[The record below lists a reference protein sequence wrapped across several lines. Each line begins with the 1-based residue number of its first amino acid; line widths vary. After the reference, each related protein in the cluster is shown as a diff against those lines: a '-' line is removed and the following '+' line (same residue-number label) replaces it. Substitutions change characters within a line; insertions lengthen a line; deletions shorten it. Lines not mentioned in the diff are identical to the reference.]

1 MYLSTYY
8 KIYFLSLSQRLTRL
22 HIFQAPRSLLPLKH
36 AKFLQSAL
44 SLFGGSSPCKLSNI
58 AAFIALTIY
67 FVTARFILI
76 WDPKNAFV
84 IGFGES
90 LTSHFLF
97 ILGFRLK
104 LSAPNFLQNYHRYIK
119 IITLI
124 YNYLPRTYRGIR
136 ARAFNI

>member
-1 MYLSTYY
+1 MELCKSVY
-8 KIYFLSLSQRLTRL
+8 IIFLMVLWSGNLAYPKSFIISMNPSPLTVL
-22 HIFQAPRSLLPLKH
+22 KGFRS
-36 AKFLQSAL
+36 
-44 SLFGGSSPCKLSNI
+44 
-58 AAFIALTIY
+58 LTIY